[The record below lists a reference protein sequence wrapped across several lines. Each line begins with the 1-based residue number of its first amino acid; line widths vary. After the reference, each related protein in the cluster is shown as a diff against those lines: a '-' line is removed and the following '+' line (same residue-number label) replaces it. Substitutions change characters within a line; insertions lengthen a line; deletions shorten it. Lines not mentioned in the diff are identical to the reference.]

1 MLENRIE
8 KNICLFCAYSV
19 GANIWGLGMVDCPV
33 VGLGNCRRSQCRHY
47 RENERLLALL
57 NAAAAAIRE
66 FERLRETVGSHSM
79 RLQKAAARSCAL
91 QEAIAIIL
99 DVSYD
104 EAAQYCHERISGG
117 GLEHEMDQRAGAA
130 AEDL

>member
-1 MLENRIE
+1 MENRIE
-8 KNICLFCAYSV
+8 GNICLFCAYSV
-19 GANIWGLGMVDCPV
+19 GANRWGPGLVDCPV

-47 RENERLLALL
+47 RENERLRYLI
-57 NAAAAAIRE
+57 NEAAAAIGE
-66 FERLRETVGSHSM
+66 FKQLQETVGSQSI

-130 AEDL
+130 AEGL